1 MARMD
6 KDKIKKH
13 TKIINDYVNGDVKI
27 KGEHP
32 KDVMEAIDSFFM
44 AGKMMVDYPEMDT
57 VPGEYVDKLLKTM
70 VKYPQYHELIQDLI
84 QILKRHDK
92 M

>member
-6 KDKIKKH
+6 RDRYKEVIE
-13 TKIINDYVNGDVKI
+13 DYIDGKVKLR
-27 KGEHP
+27 GEHP

-57 VPGEYVDKLLKTM
+57 VPGEYVDKLIKTM
-70 VKYPQYHELIQDLI
+70 AKYPQDHELIQDLI

>member
-6 KDKIKKH
+6 RDRYKEVIE
-13 TKIINDYVNGDVKI
+13 DYIDGKVKLR
-27 KGEHP
+27 GEHP

>member
-1 MARMD
+1 MD
-6 KDKIKKH
+6 KSKIRDRH
-13 TKIINDYVNGDVKI
+13 SKIINDYVNGDVKL

-44 AGKMMVDYPEMDT
+44 AGKMMVDYPEMET
-57 VPGEYVDKLLKTM
+57 VPGEYVDKLIKTM
-70 VKYPQYHELIQDLI
+70 AKHPEYHSLVMDLI
-84 QILKRHDK
+84 AILKRHDK

>member
-1 MARMD
+1 MGRMD
-6 KDKIKKH
+6 KDKIKRH
-13 TKIINDYVNGDVKI
+13 NDIINDYVNGKVKL

-44 AGKMMVDYPEMDT
+44 AGKMMVDYPEMTT
-57 VPGEYVDKLLKTM
+57 VPGEYVDKLIKTM
-70 VKYPQYHELIQDLI
+70 AKHPQYHSLVMDLI
-84 QILKRHDK
+84 EILKRHDK

>member
-6 KDKIKKH
+6 RDRYKEV
-13 TKIINDYVNGDVKI
+13 INDYVDGKVKLR
-27 KGEHP
+27 GEHP

-84 QILKRHDK
+84 QILKRHEK

>member
-1 MARMD
+1 MAGMD

>member
-6 KDKIKKH
+6 RDRYKEVIE
-13 TKIINDYVNGDVKI
+13 DYINGDIKI

-32 KDVMEAIDSFFM
+32 PEVRKAIDSFFH

-57 VPGEYVDKLLKTM
+57 VPGEYVNKLIQTM
-70 VKYPQYHELIQDLI
+70 AKHPQYHGLVMDLI
-84 QILKRHDK
+84 GILKRHGK

>member
-6 KDKIKKH
+6 RDRYKEVIE
-13 TKIINDYVNGDVKI
+13 DYIDGKVKLR
-27 KGEHP
+27 GEHP

-84 QILKRHDK
+84 QILKRHEK

>member
-6 KDKIKKH
+6 KDKIKRH
-13 TKIINDYVNGDVKI
+13 NDIINDYVNGKVKL

-44 AGKMMVDYPEMDT
+44 AGKMMVDYPEMTT
-57 VPGEYVDKLLKTM
+57 VPGEYVDKLIKTM
-70 VKYPQYHELIQDLI
+70 AKHPQYHSLVMDLI
-84 QILKRHDK
+84 EILKRHDK

>member
-6 KDKIKKH
+6 RDRYKEV
-13 TKIINDYVNGDVKI
+13 INDYVDGKVKLR
-27 KGEHP
+27 GEHP

-57 VPGEYVDKLLKTM
+57 VPGEYVNKLIQTM
-70 VKYPQYHELIQDLI
+70 AKHPQYHGLVMDLI
-84 QILKRHDK
+84 GILKRHEK
-92 M
+92 I

>member
-6 KDKIKKH
+6 RDRYKDV
-13 TKIINDYVNGDVKI
+13 INDYIDGKVKLR
-27 KGEHP
+27 GEHP

-57 VPGEYVDKLLKTM
+57 VPGEYVDKLIKTM
-70 VKYPQYHELIQDLI
+70 AKHPEYHGLVMDLI
-84 QILKRHDK
+84 GILKRHEK

>member
-1 MARMD
+1 MD

-13 TKIINDYVNGDVKI
+13 NDIINDYVNGKVKL

-44 AGKMMVDYPEMDT
+44 AGKMMVDYPEMTT
-57 VPGEYVDKLLKTM
+57 VPGEYVDKLIKTM
-70 VKYPQYHELIQDLI
+70 AKHPQYHSLVMDLI
-84 QILKRHDK
+84 EILRRHEK
-92 M
+92 I

>member
-1 MARMD
+1 MGRMD
-6 KDKIKKH
+6 RDRYKEVIE
-13 TKIINDYVNGDVKI
+13 DYIDGKVKLR
-27 KGEHP
+27 GEHP

>member
-1 MARMD
+1 MD
-6 KDKIKKH
+6 KDKIRDRH
-13 TKIINDYVNGDVKI
+13 SKIINDYVNGDVKL

-44 AGKMMVDYPEMDT
+44 AGKMMVDYPEMTT
-57 VPGEYVDKLLKTM
+57 VPGEYIDKLLKSM

-84 QILKRHDK
+84 AILRRHQ
-92 M
+92 

>member
-1 MARMD
+1 MD
-6 KDKIKKH
+6 RDRYKEV
-13 TKIINDYVNGDVKI
+13 INDYVDGKVKLR
-27 KGEHP
+27 GEHP

-57 VPGEYVDKLLKTM
+57 VPGEYIDKLIKTM
-70 VKYPQYHELIQDLI
+70 AKHPQYHSLVMDLI
-84 QILKRHDK
+84 GILKRHGK

>member
-32 KDVMEAIDSFFM
+32 PDVMEAIDSFFM

-84 QILKRHDK
+84 QILKRHEK

>member
-6 KDKIKKH
+6 RDRYKEV
-13 TKIINDYVNGDVKI
+13 INDYVDGKVKLR
-27 KGEHP
+27 GEHP

-57 VPGEYVDKLLKTM
+57 VPGEYIDKLIKTM
-70 VKYPQYHELIQDLI
+70 AKHPQYHGLVMDLI
-84 QILKRHDK
+84 GILKRHDK

>member
-1 MARMD
+1 MD

-13 TKIINDYVNGDVKI
+13 DEIINDYVNGKVKL

-84 QILKRHDK
+84 QILKRHEK

>member
-6 KDKIKKH
+6 RDRYKEV
-13 TKIINDYVNGDVKI
+13 INDYVDGKVKLR
-27 KGEHP
+27 GEHP

-57 VPGEYVDKLLKTM
+57 VPGEYIDKLIKTM
-70 VKYPQYHELIQDLI
+70 AKHPQYHSLVMDLI
-84 QILKRHDK
+84 GILKRHDK

>member
-6 KDKIKKH
+6 RDRYKEVIE
-13 TKIINDYVNGDVKI
+13 DYIDGKVKLR
-27 KGEHP
+27 GEHP

-57 VPGEYVDKLLKTM
+57 VPGEYVDKLIKTM
-70 VKYPQYHELIQDLI
+70 ANHPQYHSLVMDLI
-84 QILKRHDK
+84 GILKRHDK